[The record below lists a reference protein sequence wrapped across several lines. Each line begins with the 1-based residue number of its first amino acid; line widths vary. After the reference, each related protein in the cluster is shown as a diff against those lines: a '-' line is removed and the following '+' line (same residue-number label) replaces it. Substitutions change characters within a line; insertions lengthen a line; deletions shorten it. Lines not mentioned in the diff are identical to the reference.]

1 MCRELS
7 KIWLHKELVL
17 KNITSVLTERK
28 GLLGKNN
35 YKCITASKKKP
46 YRKHKKMWLYMRS

>member
-1 MCRELS
+1 MRRELS
-7 KIWLHKELVL
+7 KILLHEELVL
-17 KNITSVLTERK
+17 KNITSVSTERK

-35 YKCITASKKKP
+35 CKCITAGEKKR